1 MRIAECGMKS
11 NVFKTP
17 LGWVGVAVS
26 DRGLCRMVL
35 PKKDKKT
42 VERELANADF
52 GLRNAERATASAH
65 DILKKSIT
73 LLQKYFSGRRVS
85 FDLLLDTRSYTPFQ
99 QAVWQAAA
107 EIPSGETRSYA
118 WIAKKIKNPRA
129 VRAVGRA
136 LGANPI
142 PIIIPCHRV
151 ISSAGTLGGY
161 AGGLLMKQRLLELE
175 ARKARS

>member
-1 MRIAECGMKS
+1 
-11 NVFKTP
+11 
-17 LGWVGVAVS
+17 
-26 DRGLCRMVL
+26 MVL
-35 PKKDKKT
+35 PRKEKKA
-42 VERELANADF
+42 VEREL
-52 GLRNAERATASAH
+52 
-65 DILKKSIT
+65 KSSDSGVRSSKQRELT
-73 LLQKYFSGRRVS
+73 SPTVLAKAVKLLQKYFSGKRVS

-129 VRAVGRA
+129 VRAVGQA

>member
-1 MRIAECGMKS
+1 MDKHR
-11 NVFKTP
+11 NQFVFETP
-17 LGWVGVAVS
+17 LGWAGVAAS
-26 DRGLCRMVL
+26 EQGICRLTL
-35 PKKDKKT
+35 PKKDKKA
-42 VERELANADF
+42 VERELKVFSSQNEKGSQTHALSKAV
-52 GLRNAERATASAH
+52 R
-65 DILKKSIT
+65 
-73 LLQKYFSGRRVS
+73 LLQKYFSGKRVS

-129 VRAVGRA
+129 VRAVGQA

-175 ARKARS
+175 SRKGAR